1 MVLVQQTRGAPAVG
15 RTATAAET
23 RDADL
28 SEDDASGM
36 GALLDPLA
44 ARDYRKCIKELR
56 EEIDEAERN
65 NKPEAATNAR
75 EEKQLLESQLSEAF
89 GLGGQPR
96 PVGSPQ
102 EKARHSVSKAI
113 HRAIRNIKKENQ
125 HLGDHLSNSIYTG
138 TYVSYK
144 PDSSLDWHF

>member
-1 MVLVQQTRGAPAVG
+1 MMLVQQTRGDAAVW
-15 RTATAAET
+15 RTTTAAET

-28 SEDDASGM
+28 SLDDFSGIEPSLDTRAMQEYKERIKDLQED
-36 GALLDPLA
+36 
-44 ARDYRKCIKELR
+44 
-56 EEIDEAERN
+56 IDEAERN
-65 NKPEAATNAR
+65 NNSEAAANAR
-75 EEKQLLESQLSEAF
+75 EEQQLLKSQLSAAF

-113 HRAIRNIKKENQ
+113 HRAVRNIKKENQ

-138 TYVSYK
+138 TYVSYR
-144 PDSSLDWHF
+144 PESSVDWHF